1 MRAAILAYFPELRLI
16 HKEGLL
22 WATMRRLECLAAM
35 QYERCAPELFR
46 SNKRALVDHLLRAH
60 ASLSGSV
67 LSQPLESLCV
77 ASMCGSRKETI
88 MVQGVALEAFGLSV
102 YRLISRTPDLAIS
115 SRTLAATGAK
125 VTRDTMVLAA
135 DILDSEWESGE
146 RLFSHFRVAVR
157 PVLRNVRQL
166 GLVLDEELGQLFR
179 FRFSAVT
186 DEMHTVLA
194 PLCIDRFGF
203 PEAAFTNFLEES
215 LGPLN
220 GNKESA

>member
-1 MRAAILAYFPELRLI
+1 MTYFPELRLI

-35 QYERCAPELFR
+35 QYERCVPELFR

-88 MVQGVALEAFGLSV
+88 MVQGIALEAFGLSV
-102 YRLISRTPDLAIS
+102 YRLISRTSGLAIS
-115 SRTLAATGAK
+115 SRALAATGAK

-135 DILDSEWESGE
+135 DIIETEWECGA
-146 RLFSHFRVAVR
+146 RLFKHFRVANR
-157 PVLRNVRQL
+157 PVMRHVRQL
-166 GLVLDEELGQLFR
+166 GLVLDDELGQLFQ

-186 DEMHTVLA
+186 DEMHAVLA
-194 PLCIDRFGF
+194 PLCLNRFGF
-203 PEAAFTNFLEES
+203 PEADFSDFLSES

-220 GNKESA
+220 RNKESA